1 MASRSFS
8 VRRHVVM
15 LLARRGVPHATFL
28 GRYNYTKAHPALSEH
43 AHGNALE
50 ICFLVKGRQTYRVGG
65 RNYRLR
71 GGDVFLTFPNEVH
84 STDEAPQEK
93 GALYWLILRLPRPG
107 ELFLGLP
114 RTQGRA
120 VLRGLLEIPSHHFSG
135 SPQMKEHLDA
145 ITVLHEQPPTP
156 LGAVQLSN
164 RVHAFLLEVI
174 RCSRRPAA
182 PRHDSFQPIL
192 DEIARHPEE
201 TPRVPELAAKAG
213 LSVARFSARFKRE
226 TGVPPAEYILRM
238 KIEEARRRLERGT
251 HSVTQIAYDLGFS
264 SSQYFA
270 TAFKRLEGRTPG
282 EARQSPRLKPASALA
297 R

>member
-1 MASRSFS
+1 MTRSFS
-8 VRRHVVM
+8 ARPRVEM
-15 LLARRGVPHATFL
+15 SLGRRGVSHVIVL
-28 GRYNYTKAHPALSEH
+28 GRYNHTRACRPLSDH
-43 AHGNALE
+43 AHRQAIE

-65 RNYRLR
+65 RSYRLR

-84 STDEAPQEK
+84 STDDLPQEK
-93 GALYWLILRLPRPG
+93 GTLYWMILRLPRPG

-114 RTQGRA
+114 RAQARA

-145 ITVLHEQPPTP
+145 IAFLHDEPASA
-156 LGAVQLSN
+156 LGAAQLSN

-174 RCSRRPAA
+174 RCSQRPA
-182 PRHDSFQPIL
+182 PVRHDSFQPIL
-192 DEIARHPEE
+192 EEIAHRPDE

-213 LSVARFSARFKRE
+213 LSVARFSARFKQE
-226 TGVPPAEYILRM
+226 TGVPPAEYILRV
-238 KIEEARRRLERGT
+238 KIEEACRRLERGS
-251 HSVTQIAYDLGFS
+251 HSVTRIAYDLGFS

-282 EARQSPRLKPASALA
+282 EARRRIRA
-297 R
+297 RG